1 MEQKELLTVI
11 VADDETELREAVC
24 SMIPWKEIGFRLVGS
39 AGNGL
44 DALQLVEQL
53 QPDLLLTDIRMPY
66 ISGVSLAQQVRE
78 LRPLTQIAFLSGY
91 DDFAY
96 AQKAIE
102 YNVIS
107 YLLKPISM
115 RELTEALAEIHEKIR
130 RKFARLLPQEPEKT
144 GWRELLP
151 LLLDGFAEEAQ
162 PDDPALLASLVGAGI
177 LAAGQE
183 RYSLTVLA
191 IRLEQDGQNR
201 TTPDMAYTVDMLLG
215 KLCRS
220 RSVYSGGRLLTLLVA
235 EEEPHGL
242 ELAIDELR
250 QSFCRVLGL
259 RAIIGVSRPFA
270 SFRRCHAASRE
281 AVDAQRFAGES
292 GIYHISQIAAE
303 AGSVQTDLSALL
315 APLDNLLRSG
325 SREELEKQLVQS
337 FGASS
342 GTAESDSVT
351 LQVLALAQRVLH
363 TAVSPGEAAALLR
376 RCRIPEPLFSISP
389 PQELQRRVTALC
401 LAARDLL
408 AERRRDGVSLLCAQA
423 METIEKQY
431 MEEDLSL
438 GGVSEQLHVSPN
450 YLSANMK
457 KYAGDTFMNLLI
469 KKRMEVAHALL
480 TTTSL
485 KIYEVARQCG
495 YSDQHYFSFCF
506 KKYYGVSP
514 AQLRRAES
522 ERGGEGA

>member
-115 RELTEALAEIHEKIR
+115 RELTEALAEIRGKIR
-130 RKFARLLPQEPEKT
+130 RKFARLLPQKPEKS
-144 GWRELLP
+144 GWRELLLP

-162 PDDPALLASLVGAGI
+162 QDDPALLASLVGAGI

-191 IRLEQDGQNR
+191 IRLEQDGKNR

-220 RSVYSGGRLLTLLVA
+220 RSVYSGGRLLTLLIA
-235 EEEPHGL
+235 EEELRGL
-242 ELAIDELR
+242 ELAIDE
-250 QSFCRVLGL
+250 
-259 RAIIGVSRPFA
+259 
-270 SFRRCHAASRE
+270 
-281 AVDAQRFAGES
+281 
-292 GIYHISQIAAE
+292 
-303 AGSVQTDLSALL
+303 
-315 APLDNLLRSG
+315 
-325 SREELEKQLVQS
+325 LVQS

-438 GGVSEQLHVSPN
+438 SGVSEQLHVSPN

-480 TTTSL
+480 TTSSL

-522 ERGGEGA
+522 ERGGDGA

>member
-1 MEQKELLTVI
+1 MPERVTVS
-11 VADDETELREAVC
+11 VR
-24 SMIPWKEIGFRLVGS
+24 
-39 AGNGL
+39 
-44 DALQLVEQL
+44 QLVEFLLRGGDIDSGAAGGRDRMAQGSALHRRL
-53 QPDLLLTDIRMPY
+53 QQEGGKHYRPEVFLTLTREVG
-66 ISGVSLAQQVRE
+66 GVTVTVEGRADGILEEEDGSV
-78 LRPLTQIAFLSGY
+78 TV
-91 DDFAY
+91 D
-96 AQKAIE
+96 
-102 YNVIS
+102 
-107 YLLKPISM
+107 
-115 RELTEALAEIHEKIR
+115 EI
-130 RKFARLLPQEPEKT
+130 KT
-144 GWRELLP
+144 TTSP
-151 LLLDGFAEEAQ
+151 LDGFAEEAQ
-162 PDDPALLASLVGAGI
+162 QDDPALLASLVGAGI

-191 IRLEQDGQNR
+191 IRLEQDGKNR

-220 RSVYSGGRLLTLLVA
+220 RSVYSGGRLLTLLIA
-235 EEEPHGL
+235 EEELRGL

-250 QSFCRVLGL
+250 QSFARVLEL
-259 RAIIGVSRPFA
+259 RAIVGISHPFT
-270 SFRRCHAASRE
+270 SFCRCHAASRE

-303 AGSVQTDLSALL
+303 SGTAQTDLGALL

-438 GGVSEQLHVSPN
+438 SGVSEQLHVSPN

-480 TTTSL
+480 TTSSL

-522 ERGGEGA
+522 ERGGDGA

>member
-24 SMIPWKEIGFRLVGS
+24 SVIPWKEIGFRLVGS

-115 RELTEALAEIHEKIR
+115 RELTEALAEIRGKIR
-130 RKFARLLPQEPEKT
+130 RKFARLLPQKPEKS
-144 GWRELLP
+144 GWRELLLP

-162 PDDPALLASLVGAGI
+162 QDDPALLASLVGAGI

-191 IRLEQDGQNR
+191 IRLEQDGKNR

-220 RSVYSGGRLLTLLVA
+220 RSVYSGGRLLTLLIA
-235 EEEPHGL
+235 EEEPRGL

-250 QSFCRVLGL
+250 QSFARVLEL
-259 RAIIGVSRPFA
+259 RAIVGISHPFT
-270 SFRRCHAASRE
+270 SFCRCHAASRE

-303 AGSVQTDLSALL
+303 SGTAQTDLGALL

-342 GTAESDSVT
+342 GTAESDSV
-351 LQVLALAQRVLH
+351 
-363 TAVSPGEAAALLR
+363 
-376 RCRIPEPLFSISP
+376 
-389 PQELQRRVTALC
+389 
-401 LAARDLL
+401 
-408 AERRRDGVSLLCAQA
+408 SLLCAQA

-438 GGVSEQLHVSPN
+438 SGVSEQLHVSPN

-480 TTTSL
+480 TTSSL

-522 ERGGEGA
+522 ERGGDGA

>member
-24 SMIPWKEIGFRLVGS
+24 SVIPWKEIGFRLVGS

-115 RELTEALAEIHEKIR
+115 RELTEALAEIRGKIR
-130 RKFARLLPQEPEKT
+130 RKFARLLPQKPEKS
-144 GWRELLP
+144 GWRELLLP

-162 PDDPALLASLVGAGI
+162 QDDPALLASLVGAGI

-191 IRLEQDGQNR
+191 IRLEQDGKNR

-220 RSVYSGGRLLTLLVA
+220 RSVYSGGRLLTLLIA
-235 EEEPHGL
+235 EEEPRGL

-250 QSFCRVLGL
+250 QSFARVLEL
-259 RAIIGVSRPFA
+259 RAIVGISHLFT
-270 SFRRCHAASRE
+270 SFCRCHAASRE

-303 AGSVQTDLSALL
+303 SGTAQTDLSALL

-363 TAVSPGEAAALLR
+363 TAVSPGRRLRCCAGAVSRSRCFPFHPAGAAAAR
-376 RCRIPEPLFSISP
+376 HGAVPCGARPAGR
-389 PQELQRRVTALC
+389 A
-401 LAARDLL
+401 AARWREP
-408 AERRRDGVSLLCAQA
+408 AVCA
-423 METIEKQY
+423 
-431 MEEDLSL
+431 
-438 GGVSEQLHVSPN
+438 GH
-450 YLSANMK
+450 
-457 KYAGDTFMNLLI
+457 GD
-469 KKRMEVAHALL
+469 H
-480 TTTSL
+480 
-485 KIYEVARQCG
+485 
-495 YSDQHYFSFCF
+495 
-506 KKYYGVSP
+506 
-514 AQLRRAES
+514 
-522 ERGGEGA
+522 

>member
-24 SMIPWKEIGFRLVGS
+24 SVIPWKEIGFRLVGS

-115 RELTEALAEIHEKIR
+115 RELTEALAEIRGKIR
-130 RKFARLLPQEPEKT
+130 RKFARLLPQKPEKS
-144 GWRELLP
+144 GWRELLLP

-162 PDDPALLASLVGAGI
+162 QDDPALLASLVGAGI

-191 IRLEQDGQNR
+191 IRLEQDGKNR

-220 RSVYSGGRLLTLLVA
+220 RSVYSGGRLLTLLIA
-235 EEEPHGL
+235 EEEPRGL

-250 QSFCRVLGL
+250 QSFARVLEL
-259 RAIIGVSRPFA
+259 RAIVGISHPFT
-270 SFRRCHAASRE
+270 SFCRCHAASRE

-303 AGSVQTDLSALL
+303 SGTAQTDLGALL

-325 SREELEKQLVQS
+325 SREELEKQLVQAQEEYEEATKTAKRSNYICNELFTWADVYDTANHDECRAILQQFITEIRVRKDYEISITLNAS
-337 FGASS
+337 FN
-342 GTAESDSVT
+342 
-351 LQVLALAQRVLH
+351 QVEQLK
-363 TAVSPGEAAALLR
+363 AVSTYDGAE
-376 RCRIPEPLFSISP
+376 IFEEIS
-389 PQELQRRVTALC
+389 
-401 LAARDLL
+401 
-408 AERRRDGVSLLCAQA
+408 
-423 METIEKQY
+423 EK
-431 MEEDLSL
+431 
-438 GGVSEQLHVSPN
+438 
-450 YLSANMK
+450 
-457 KYAGDTFMNLLI
+457 
-469 KKRMEVAHALL
+469 
-480 TTTSL
+480 
-485 KIYEVARQCG
+485 
-495 YSDQHYFSFCF
+495 
-506 KKYYGVSP
+506 
-514 AQLRRAES
+514 
-522 ERGGEGA
+522 GA

>member
-24 SMIPWKEIGFRLVGS
+24 SVIPWKEIGFRLVGS

-115 RELTEALAEIHEKIR
+115 RELTEALAEIRGKIR
-130 RKFARLLPQEPEKT
+130 RKFARLLPQKPEKS
-144 GWRELLP
+144 GWRELLLP

-162 PDDPALLASLVGAGI
+162 QDDPALLASLVGAGI

-191 IRLEQDGQNR
+191 IRLEQDGKNR

-220 RSVYSGGRLLTLLVA
+220 RSVYSGGRLLTLLIA
-235 EEEPHGL
+235 EEEPRGL

-250 QSFCRVLGL
+250 QSFARVLEL
-259 RAIIGVSRPFA
+259 RAWASVTRLRAFAAATRPAARQWTPSALRARAA
-270 SFRRCHAASRE
+270 SITFRRSR
-281 AVDAQRFAGES
+281 
-292 GIYHISQIAAE
+292 
-303 AGSVQTDLSALL
+303 
-315 APLDNLLRSG
+315 
-325 SREELEKQLVQS
+325 
-337 FGASS
+337 
-342 GTAESDSVT
+342 
-351 LQVLALAQRVLH
+351 
-363 TAVSPGEAAALLR
+363 R
-376 RCRIPEPLFSISP
+376 R
-389 PQELQRRVTALC
+389 
-401 LAARDLL
+401 
-408 AERRRDGVSLLCAQA
+408 AERRRRTSAPCWRRWTICCAPA
-423 METIEKQY
+423 AVRSWK
-431 MEEDLSL
+431 S
-438 GGVSEQLHVSPN
+438 SSCRA
-450 YLSANMK
+450 SAHR
-457 KYAGDTFMNLLI
+457 A
-469 KKRMEVAHALL
+469 
-480 TTTSL
+480 
-485 KIYEVARQCG
+485 
-495 YSDQHYFSFCF
+495 
-506 KKYYGVSP
+506 
-514 AQLRRAES
+514 AQRRAT
-522 ERGGEGA
+522 A

>member
-24 SMIPWKEIGFRLVGS
+24 SVIPWKEIGFRLVGS

-78 LRPLTQIAFLSGY
+78 LRPLTQIGY

-115 RELTEALAEIHEKIR
+115 RELTEALAEIRGKIR
-130 RKFARLLPQEPEKT
+130 RKFARLLPQKPEKS
-144 GWRELLP
+144 GWRELLLP

-162 PDDPALLASLVGAGI
+162 QDDPALLASLVGAGI

-191 IRLEQDGQNR
+191 IRLEQDGKNR

-215 KLCRS
+215 RLCRS
-220 RSVYSGGRLLTLLVA
+220 RSVYSGGRLLTLLIA
-235 EEEPHGL
+235 EEEPRGL

-250 QSFCRVLGL
+250 QSFARVLEL
-259 RAIIGVSRPFA
+259 RAIVGISHPFT
-270 SFRRCHAASRE
+270 SFCRCHAASRE

-303 AGSVQTDLSALL
+303 SGTAQTDLGALL

-480 TTTSL
+480 TTTGL

-522 ERGGEGA
+522 ERGGGGT

>member
-1 MEQKELLTVI
+1 MRRNLPAFPGRGLL
-11 VADDETELREAVC
+11 ADLR
-24 SMIPWKEIGFRLVGS
+24 SHGYFYYS
-39 AGNGL
+39 
-44 DALQLVEQL
+44 
-53 QPDLLLTDIRMPY
+53 LLLCCYSAMFATTVFFVPY
-66 ISGVSLAQQVRE
+66 YVE
-78 LRPLTQIAFLSGY
+78 LGY
-91 DDFAY
+91 SNSRIGIIMAANSAMASVF
-96 AQKAIE
+96 
-102 YNVIS
+102 
-107 YLLKPISM
+107 P
-115 RELTEALAEIHEKIR
+115 
-130 RKFARLLPQEPEKT
+130 
-144 GWRELLP
+144 P
-151 LLLDGFAEEAQ
+151 LLGLLSDKLRSKRKTLLFCLAGLGLT
-162 PDDPALLASLVGAGI
+162 ALCVPVVGK
-177 LAAGQE
+177 QF
-183 RYSLTVLA
+183 
-191 IRLEQDGQNR
+191 
-201 TTPDMAYTVDMLLG
+201 
-215 KLCRS
+215 
-220 RSVYSGGRLLTLLVA
+220 LLTLLIA
-235 EEEPHGL
+235 EEEPRGL

-250 QSFCRVLGL
+250 QSFARVLEL
-259 RAIIGVSRPFA
+259 RAIVGISHPFT
-270 SFRRCHAASRE
+270 SFCRCHAASRE

-303 AGSVQTDLSALL
+303 SGTAQTDLGALL

-438 GGVSEQLHVSPN
+438 SGVSEQLHVSPN

-480 TTTSL
+480 TTSSL

-522 ERGGEGA
+522 ERGGDGA

>member
-1 MEQKELLTVI
+1 MKKRVFVI
-11 VADDETELREAVC
+11 AAIVSGALAVSGCTTNPYTGEREAGK
-24 SMIPWKEIGFRLVGS
+24 SGIG
-39 AGNGL
+39 AGIG
-44 DALQLVEQL
+44 
-53 QPDLLLTDIRMPY
+53 
-66 ISGVSLAQQVRE
+66 
-78 LRPLTQIAFLSGY
+78 
-91 DDFAY
+91 
-96 AQKAIE
+96 
-102 YNVIS
+102 
-107 YLLKPISM
+107 
-115 RELTEALAEIHEKIR
+115 
-130 RKFARLLPQEPEKT
+130 
-144 GWRELLP
+144 
-151 LLLDGFAEEAQ
+151 
-162 PDDPALLASLVGAGI
+162 SLVGAGI

-191 IRLEQDGQNR
+191 IRLEQDGKNR

-220 RSVYSGGRLLTLLVA
+220 RSVYSGGRLLTLLIA
-235 EEEPHGL
+235 EEEPRGL

-250 QSFCRVLGL
+250 QSFARVLEL
-259 RAIIGVSRPFA
+259 RAIVGISRPFT
-270 SFRRCHAASRE
+270 SFCRCHAASRE

-303 AGSVQTDLSALL
+303 SGTAQTDLGALL

-438 GGVSEQLHVSPN
+438 SGVCEQLHVSPN

-480 TTTSL
+480 TTSSL

-522 ERGGEGA
+522 ERGGDGA